1 MKPDQN
7 FQIYN
12 ASAGSGKTFTLV
24 KEYLKILF
32 KANNLFAFQHILA
45 ITFTNKAAAEMKERI
60 LENVL
65 DFSKLDVAKA
75 ENDLFLKIVDELDID
90 AEIVQKKSKKII
102 KNILNNYGA
111 FNITTIDSF
120 TYKLIRSFAF
130 DLGINLNF
138 EVEMD
143 AISLLNEAVDVLIS
157 RIGNDEELTKTLID
171 FAKVKAN
178 DDKSWDISKDLKEI
192 AKLLLN
198 ENDILHVNKIQKKS
212 INDFINL
219 QKIINKQLKET
230 EQQFEAIGKKG
241 LDVIASTNL
250 NFNDFASSDLPNHF
264 KKMAY
269 LNLSTLNFEGRLAKN
284 IEKNHHQYGGKA
296 TVQAKAEIDSIREEL
311 IQLYHE
317 SESVYN
323 TQFQSYLL
331 NKLLG
336 KSLIPLAVLKTINSV
351 LIEIKEDNNIRLI
364 SEFNQLISKH
374 LKEQPAAFIYEKIGE
389 RFKHYFID
397 EMQDTSIMQWENMIP
412 LLDNVLTSENL
423 IGETGTLLLV
433 GDAKQAI
440 YRWRG
445 GKAEQ
450 FISLSSEKEASPFL
464 IPKNIHQL
472 DTNWRSYSEIIQF
485 NNNFFH
491 YIARYL
497 QNTAYQGL
505 YEIGN
510 QQKFNTKKGGYVEL
524 QFLPQGMNKEES
536 MIEYPQKVYEI
547 IERITPEFDKKDICI
562 ITRTRAQ
569 GVAVAEYLTAKKID
583 IISSETLLLQ
593 NSSKVSFVV
602 NLLNLIHQPENKEVQ
617 FDICY
622 FLYHHLHITA
632 EKHEFLKAH
641 SKLALVELFEVLKA
655 YNISF
660 DLAYFKN
667 LSLYENVE
675 YIIRNFKLTQS
686 SDAYLQFFLDV
697 ILDFSF
703 KKAEGLATFLAYWE
717 EKKDSLSIVVPSEKD
732 AVQIMTIH
740 KSKGLEFPVVIFP
753 FDLNIYKQINPKVW
767 YHPLDEEKYN
777 GFESSLIN
785 YSKTLQQIG
794 AIGEELYQNQQEELE
809 LDHFNLLYVTLTRAK
824 EQLFIITEHRKPFK
838 DTPKNYADLFIDFL
852 SAIGQWDTEKSVY
865 PFGNSERKSKRKPI
879 KQQNKE
885 QEIFTSSDWRQHNI
899 SIVPHFNTEG
909 LDSEKARKFGNLIHK
924 LLENIILKEDVNR
937 VINQY
942 VQKGEIPFEA
952 QENIKNIL
960 LKVVLHEELSDYF
973 TNKYTI
979 LNEREMFIQG
989 GEILIP
995 DRLIFNKN
1003 EVVILDYKTGKPAEE
1018 HHQQITNYAHAL
1030 TQMNYQVTKKILVY
1044 IDEEVELVFV

>member
-1 MKPDQN
+1 MKPNQN

-32 KANNLFAFQHILA
+32 KASNLYTFQHILA

-60 LENVL
+60 LENL
-65 DFSKLDVAKA
+65 LAFSKLDVKNIN
-75 ENDLFLKIVDELDID
+75 NDLFLKIVNELDVD
-90 AEIVQKKSKKII
+90 SEIIQNKSKKII

-143 AISLLNEAVDVLIS
+143 AISLINQAVDVLVS

-178 DDKSWDISKDLKEI
+178 DDKSWDIAKDLKEI

-198 ENDILHVNKIQKKS
+198 ENDIFHVNKIQTKS
-212 INDFINL
+212 IKDFIEL

-230 EQQFEAIGKKG
+230 ENKFAVIGNKG
-241 LDVIASTNL
+241 LDIIASANL
-250 NFNDFASSDLPNHF
+250 QFNDFVYSDLPNHF
-264 KKMAY
+264 KKMAF
-269 LNLSTLNFEGRLAKN
+269 LNLATLNFEGRLAKN
-284 IEKNHHQYGGKA
+284 IEKNHSQYGGKA
-296 TVQAKAEIDSIREEL
+296 TAQAKAEIDSIKDEL
-311 IQLYHE
+311 IELYHE
-317 SESVYN
+317 SEIVYN
-323 TQFQSYLL
+323 TQFQKYLL
-331 NKLLG
+331 NKLLS
-336 KSLIPLAVLKTINSV
+336 KSLIPLAVLKTINTV
-351 LIEIKEDNNIRLI
+351 LNEIKEENNIRLI

-397 EMQDTSIMQWENMIP
+397 EMQDTSMMQWENMIP
-412 LLDNVLTSENL
+412 LLDNVLTSESL
-423 IGETGTLLLV
+423 TGETGTLLLV

-450 FISLSSEKEASPFL
+450 FITLSTEKEASPFL

-472 DTNWRSYSEIIQF
+472 ETNWRSYSKIIEF
-485 NNNFFH
+485 NNDFFH
-491 YIARYL
+491 YSSKYL
-497 QNTAYQGL
+497 QNEAYQEL
-505 YEIGN
+505 YKVGN
-510 QQKFNTKKGGYVEL
+510 RQKTNNKDGGYVEI
-524 QFLPQGMNKEES
+524 QFLPKGMNKEES
-536 MIEYPQKVYEI
+536 LIEYPKKVHEI
-547 IERITPEFDKKDICI
+547 IERITSEFDKKDICI

-569 GVAVAEYLTAKKID
+569 GVAVAEYLTSKKID

-593 NSSKVSFVV
+593 NSSKVSFIVD
-602 NLLNLIHQPENKEVQ
+602 LLKLINQPENKEVQ
-617 FDICY
+617 FEVCY
-622 FLYHHLHITA
+622 FLYHHLELIT

-641 SKLALVELFEVLKA
+641 SKLALAEFFEVLKT

-660 DLAYFKN
+660 DLTYFES

-675 YIIRNFKLTQS
+675 YIIRNFNLTQK

-703 KKAEGLATFLAYWE
+703 KKSEGLSAFLNYWE

-767 YHPLDEEKYN
+767 YHPLAKEKYN

-785 YSKTLQQIG
+785 YNKSLQQL
-794 AIGEELYQNQQEELE
+794 GEVGETLYQSQQEELE
-809 LDHFNLLYVTLTRAK
+809 LDNLNLLYVTLTRAK
-824 EQLFIITEHRKPFK
+824 EQLFIITEHKKPFE
-838 DTPKNYADLFIDFL
+838 DTPKHYADLFIDFL
-852 SAIGQWDTEKSVY
+852 QDIGQWKDEQSVY
-865 PFGNSERKSKRKPI
+865 TFGNPERKSIRKAI

-885 QEIFTSSDWRQHNI
+885 QQLFISSDWRQHNI
-899 SIVPHFNTEG
+899 NIVPHFNKEESETEQ
-909 LDSEKARKFGNLIHK
+909 ARLFGT
-924 LLENIILKEDVNR
+924 LLHEILAQIIYKEDVNN
-937 VINQY
+937 VVHQLL
-942 VQKGEIPFEA
+942 QKGVITKDLEEYIS
-952 QENIKNIL
+952 NIL
-960 LKVVLHEELSDYF
+960 FKITNHSELSAYF
-973 TNKYTI
+973 SKTYTVI
-979 LNEREMFIQG
+979 NEREMITADG
-989 GEILIP
+989 SILIA
-995 DRLIFNKN
+995 DRLVFDDKK
-1003 EVVILDYKTGKPAEE
+1003 VIIIDYKTGKAVKK
-1018 HHQQITNYAHAL
+1018 HHLQLENYANTL
-1030 TQMNYQVTKKILVY
+1030 TKMNYQVLKKILVY
-1044 IDEEVELVFV
+1044 IDDEVEVVYV